1 MVLNRSQGKEEPSTD
16 RLERWLVG
24 TLREGVLKGLPRYR
38 PLRGVSGVRPEWY
51 AQMLLDVL
59 RSAETGPGIRERVR
73 DDGRAFRSWAELAP
87 SARPRAG
94 GARATA

>member
-1 MVLNRSQGKEEPSTD
+1 MMSNRAQGKEELPTD

-24 TLREGVLKGLPRYR
+24 TLQEGVLKGLPRYR
-38 PLRGVSGVRPEWY
+38 PLRGVAGVRPEMY
-51 AQMLLDVL
+51 AQMLLEGL
-59 RSAETGPGIRERVR
+59 RSADTGPGIRERIK
-73 DDGRAFRSWAELAP
+73 DDGRAFRGWAEMAP